1 MSEFTV
7 ADLTAKLRLDK
18 GTFDSDLS
26 RSKQNVQSFGDGL
39 ANAGKRGAQTLKSG
53 LTAASVAT
61 GVVAGTTV
69 ALLKNLVQTG
79 GAYNILQQNSRAALK
94 TIMGGGEAA
103 NAQMD
108 KLDAFA
114 RNSPFAK
121 DIFIGAQQQLLG
133 FGVEAKKVIPIMD
146 AVQQA
151 VAATGGSSQDVA
163 GIVDILAKIQ
173 STGKMTA
180 EDLNMLGGRGID
192 AATLIGQAMGKTGKQ
207 IREDISK
214 GTIGAEEALDALTTG
229 MKTKFDGATA
239 AVKQQM
245 TGALDRVKG
254 ASRDIGSALA
264 EPFIRK
270 NGGGR
275 MVEWTNQFADLLRA
289 AEKQAG
295 PLVTMLNRRMGP
307 AFNNISTYL
316 VDAKNAV
323 NGFDVKDLEWGVA
336 KLAGHAPGIAAVATG
351 FMAMGTQ
358 LPILRNLGFA
368 INPLAAGITALVL
381 ASPELRG
388 VLSDALAA
396 GEPLIP
402 VLGELAGTM
411 SGALNS
417 AISAAVPLL
426 ESGVEGLSGLVDAGI
441 PVIGFVGQLV
451 EGFSNLPGPLQL
463 AVGGMLA
470 FSAMKGKFEWVTNLG
485 TQLTSTATGGLAKF
499 RSQMD
504 SLHSIKAPNIGEAMI
519 RPLQILDRQVS
530 LTADNSA
537 RGFAR
542 IVDGARVAGRGLG
555 SGLKTALGGVMSV
568 FGGPWGLAIGAGVAA
583 LGAYSAAQAEAKARV
598 QEFKGTLDEATGA
611 ITENTDKM
619 VANALAGDTGAK
631 GFYLFNS
638 GAESVADTLGIL
650 GKSVQDT
657 ASLVSKGGSD
667 YDSMIKQLEQYNT
680 AMAASTAE
688 TDAFGNVIASGD
700 GGQALENWRISMG
713 LTSETMSKLS
723 TVDMTH
729 LIGALKTQREAIAG
743 SSAEWDRANDSM
755 SSAPEVQSRISEAIS
770 AVGDSA
776 ADTTTRLEAYKTII
790 DALNGVV
797 PSQEEQQRKLATT
810 SRTLGEFFGETGESG
825 KKLHKG
831 LIDAKTGAVEFSDAG
846 DRLMGML
853 TPLQDQALAA
863 ALAASDH
870 EKALGNEAGAAAAAD
885 AALAPYRQQIK
896 QLGED
901 GKITKGEAEALS
913 KALFG
918 MPGETS
924 VAITDAGSAQALS
937 TKLQDLYALV
947 MASPDGEISIDD
959 NSPEVRAGL
968 EALGFKVETLP
979 NGRIKVS
986 ETGTKET
993 GNKIDGTAKKKRT
1006 ATISAKAAKEA
1017 ADAALN
1023 GTASKKRTATIF
1035 ATAVTGAAEAGMDRA
1050 SRDRNATI
1058 WVRERVVSGGSQGA
1072 TGRGGSGGITRAA
1085 GGPVRGP
1092 GTGTSDEVPAMLSN
1106 GEHVW
1111 TASEVQ
1117 AAGGQSQMYK
1127 LRSMVRQGLLGVK
1140 AFAKG
1145 GAVYRV
1151 KNGDTLSEIAQRYG
1165 TTWQQLAK
1173 SNNIKNA
1180 NRIHVGDSITVPS
1193 SSGGSGGSRSSGNAK
1208 AQPAK
1213 KRTVKKVDTSGWT
1226 NSQFSQRQA
1235 DVYAD
1240 QIEDIQATV
1249 KSRKAAVKAAESRYN
1264 KAKGKNKTSAKKA
1277 LDKAER
1283 TLKSSETQLDKVQTR
1298 LQDQKAKTARLYE
1311 LEYDLRQDL
1320 RRGEVQDAFTSGGG
1334 MSQVDR
1340 LLDLSRNTDLSRG
1353 KRSQAGATGRNSE
1366 RQLLKLE
1373 KAAERVATR
1382 LDQANDK
1389 YSELL
1394 GVKNQVKDQ
1403 LSGEFGFDTLLSMDT
1418 LKDGPLNAGMILSG
1432 AKQKATQIRTFAKKL
1447 EALRKKGYSSLII
1460 QEVAALGTNEG
1471 TYVADALL
1479 AGSTGEVKQINQS
1492 FQDIEKY
1499 AGHAGDN
1506 VTKSMYEGGI
1516 QAARGLVKGLEAE
1529 EKNIEKAME
1538 NLGKLMERALKR
1550 ALGIR
1555 SPSRVAMDISGNF
1568 ATTLKDN
1575 LIKLTP
1581 AVGVAATG
1589 LGGAISQGTQQAAK
1603 QPQIATN
1610 TMKRLTPE
1618 EQEALNGPRVIQN
1631 NKFYYPVAEPTSKG
1645 VERANQLANL

>member
-18 GTFDSDLS
+18 GTFDSDLAH
-26 RSKQNVQSFGDGL
+26 SKQNVQSFGDGL

-53 LTAASVAT
+53 LTATSVAT

-121 DIFIGAQQQLLG
+121 DVFIGAQQQLLG

-192 AATLIGQAMGKTGKQ
+192 AATLIGQAMGKTGTE
-207 IREDISK
+207 IRESISK
-214 GTIGAEEALDALTTG
+214 GTIGADEALDALTTG

-336 KLAGHAPGIAAVATG
+336 KLAGHGPGIAAVATG

-426 ESGVEGLSGLVDAGI
+426 ESGVEGLAGLVEAGI
-441 PVIGFVGQLV
+441 PVIGFVGDLV
-451 EGFSNLPGPLQL
+451 EGFSQLPGPVQL

-470 FSAMKGKFEWVTNLG
+470 FSAMKGKFDWIENLG
-485 TQLTSTATGGLAKF
+485 SRLTNTATGGLAKF

-504 SLHSIKAPNIGEAMI
+504 NLHNLQAPNIEQAMI
-519 RPLQILDRQVS
+519 RPLQLLDRQVS
-530 LTADNSA
+530 LTADNSR

-542 IVDGARVAGRGLG
+542 IVDGARVAGKGLG
-555 SGLKTALGGVMSV
+555 SGLKNALGGVMSV

-611 ITENTDKM
+611 ITDNTDKM

-657 ASLVSKGGSD
+657 ASLVSKGGAD
-667 YDSMIKQLEQYNT
+667 YDGMIKQLEQYNT
-680 AMAASTAE
+680 AMAASTTQ
-688 TDAFGNVIASGD
+688 TDNFGNVIASGD
-700 GGQALENWRISMG
+700 GGQALENWRMSMG
-713 LTSETMSKLS
+713 LTSEAMSKLS

-743 SSAEWDRANDSM
+743 SSDEWARANDSM
-755 SSAPEVQSRISEAIS
+755 SAAPEVQSRISEAIS

-776 ADTTTRLEAYKTII
+776 ADTTTRLEAYKSII

-797 PSQEEQQRKLATT
+797 PDQEEQQRKLATT
-810 SRTLGEFFGETGESG
+810 SRTLGEFFGETGENG

-885 AALAPYRQQIK
+885 AALEPYRAQIRK
-896 QLGED
+896 LGED
-901 GKITKGEAEALS
+901 GKISKGEAEALS
-913 KALFG
+913 KTLFG

-924 VAITDAGSAQALS
+924 VAITDAGSAEALS
-937 TKLQDLYALV
+937 IKLQELYKLV

-979 NGRIKVS
+979 NGRIKVT
-986 ETGTKET
+986 ETGTAET
-993 GNKIDGTAKKKRT
+993 GNKIDATAKKKRT
-1006 ATISAKAAKEA
+1006 ATIGAKAAKEA
-1017 ADAALN
+1017 AEKALN

-1035 ATAVTGAAEAGMDRA
+1035 ATAATGDANRQLDNAA
-1050 SRDRNATI
+1050 RDRTSRI
-1058 WVRERVVSGGSQGA
+1058 RVVTTNVTYES

-1193 SSGGSGGSRSSGNAK
+1193 SSGGGGSSSSGKAK

-1213 KRTVKKVDTSGWT
+1213 KRNVKKVDTSGWT
-1226 NSQFSQRQA
+1226 NSQFAQRQA

-1264 KAKGKNKTSAKKA
+1264 KAKGKNKTTAKKA
-1277 LDKAER
+1277 LDRAEK
-1283 TLKSSETQLDKVQTR
+1283 TLKTSEAKLDKVQQR

-1353 KRSQAGATGRNSE
+1353 KRSQAGATGRNAE

-1382 LDQANDK
+1382 LDTANDK
-1389 YSELL
+1389 YAELL

-1432 AKQKATQIRTFAKKL
+1432 AKQKASQIRTFAKKL
-1447 EALRKKGYSSLII
+1447 DDLRKKGYSSLII

-1479 AGSTGEVKQINQS
+1479 AGSGGDVKQINKS

-1516 QAARGLVKGLEAE
+1516 QAARGLVRGLEAE
-1529 EKNIEKAME
+1529 QKNIEKAME

-1575 LIKLTP
+1575 LIKMTP

-1589 LGGAISQGTQQAAK
+1589 LGGAIAQGTQQAAK
-1603 QPQIATN
+1603 QPQIAQN
-1610 TMKRLTPE
+1610 TMKRLTTE
-1618 EQEALNGPRVIQN
+1618 EQEALNGPRVVQH
-1631 NKFYYPVAEPTSKG
+1631 NKFYYPIAEPTSKG